1 MKEYEKLEKE
11 KELDDEVSKKDIEDD
26 DEKED
31 KEWQYLKR

>member
-31 KEWQYLKR
+31 KE